1 MPLTS
6 SAGSTR
12 IPRGHPPRVVAD
24 GVHKLVR
31 RERASNCT
39 LFQHPR
45 VNGPER
51 GEAQRDAH
59 RGVDHDLD
67 ALQVV
72 PHGRGDIRGLVGG
85 NPLGLRRLSA

>member
-12 IPRGHPPRVVAD
+12 IPRGRPLRFVAD
-24 GVHKLVR
+24 RVHELVR
-31 RERASNCT
+31 RERASSGAP
-39 LFQHPR
+39 LEHPR

-59 RGVDHDLD
+59 RAVGHDLD
-67 ALQVV
+67 ALRV
-72 PHGRGDIRGLVGG
+72 PARDGI
-85 NPLGLRRLSA
+85 SA